1 MGLLNTQQVL
11 LVLLTGRPGHGK
23 NIYALTFLEQQE
35 FINYDKETKTFSSTI
50 DRPLFFIAFDGINIV
65 DSTTAKY
72 EDLDDLPTDQ
82 ENDNTSKFPDNSVIV
97 IDEAHRYSPKS
108 TNKEGFTSFV
118 SFLKIHRHYGFD
130 FIFITQSQKD
140 LNIDIRNLVENHF
153 RVNRPFGTQKSF
165 VNHYLGAETSENKQ
179 PVKQSSKPFVLDKRF
194 FEVYKSASIHN
205 YKSSIPKKYY
215 VFIAMFILFIGF
227 IISKGIYVYDAFSS
241 GDMMNFGKSMQSELL
256 GSDTNANSKTNNSNL
271 SNSNTSLTADNRPV
285 RSSNLV
291 RPYFY
296 LFKNEQKFKSSSSIF
311 SAISPTVVMNE
322 ESIFCYCTVKEIE
335 IIDNIVRLM
344 DTSNNIK
351 IDFILVS
358 FSKKDY
364 LDFSLKY
371 SFENEFFRISPS
383 TALISNVLLLDYL
396 RSDYQTLTKINSS
409 ALVEVGKSFSSNFV
423 TKYPIILKDYKSS
436 SVSSVRLKADQQN
449 KQQPSDRIVGEKV
462 SFNDVGF
469 KFKIDTKFVDQQ
481 TVSIKLNQSH
491 SFLQGFV
498 NDVPVTDK
506 RDFKSQF
513 LLTDGQLVPL
523 FNLSSLLNSKS
534 NKETIPFLSYFLP
547 GKVDDDNSSYQ
558 VFLRFRFKGV
568 KNSQKNQTSIVKLE
582 DIKQTIDTDSELKD
596 IKGTTDTDTD
606 ILNKEDEKLVNELL
620 AN

>member
-1 MGLLNTQQVL
+1 
-11 LVLLTGRPGHGK
+11 
-23 NIYALTFLEQQE
+23 
-35 FINYDKETKTFSSTI
+35 
-50 DRPLFFIAFDGINIV
+50 
-65 DSTTAKY
+65 
-72 EDLDDLPTDQ
+72 
-82 ENDNTSKFPDNSVIV
+82 
-97 IDEAHRYSPKS
+97 
-108 TNKEGFTSFV
+108 
-118 SFLKIHRHYGFD
+118 
-130 FIFITQSQKD
+130 
-140 LNIDIRNLVENHF
+140 
-153 RVNRPFGTQKSF
+153 
-165 VNHYLGAETSENKQ
+165 
-179 PVKQSSKPFVLDKRF
+179 
-194 FEVYKSASIHN
+194 
-205 YKSSIPKKYY
+205 
-215 VFIAMFILFIGF
+215 
-227 IISKGIYVYDAFSS
+227 
-241 GDMMNFGKSMQSELL
+241 
-256 GSDTNANSKTNNSNL
+256 
-271 SNSNTSLTADNRPV
+271 
-285 RSSNLV
+285 
-291 RPYFY
+291 
-296 LFKNEQKFKSSSSIF
+296 
-311 SAISPTVVMNE
+311 
-322 ESIFCYCTVKEIE
+322 
-335 IIDNIVRLM
+335 
-344 DTSNNIK
+344 
-351 IDFILVS
+351 VS

-558 VFLRFRFKGV
+558 VFLRFRFEGV
-568 KNSQKNQTSIVKLE
+568 QNSQKNQSDIVKPKNTGQ
-582 DIKQTIDTDSELKD
+582 IIDTDSGLKD
-596 IKGTTDTDTD
+596 IKDTTDTDID
-606 ILNKEDEKLVNELL
+606 NLDREDEKLANELL
-620 AN
+620 TN

>member
-1 MGLLNTQQVL
+1 
-11 LVLLTGRPGHGK
+11 
-23 NIYALTFLEQQE
+23 
-35 FINYDKETKTFSSTI
+35 
-50 DRPLFFIAFDGINIV
+50 
-65 DSTTAKY
+65 
-72 EDLDDLPTDQ
+72 
-82 ENDNTSKFPDNSVIV
+82 
-97 IDEAHRYSPKS
+97 
-108 TNKEGFTSFV
+108 
-118 SFLKIHRHYGFD
+118 
-130 FIFITQSQKD
+130 
-140 LNIDIRNLVENHF
+140 
-153 RVNRPFGTQKSF
+153 
-165 VNHYLGAETSENKQ
+165 
-179 PVKQSSKPFVLDKRF
+179 
-194 FEVYKSASIHN
+194 
-205 YKSSIPKKYY
+205 
-215 VFIAMFILFIGF
+215 
-227 IISKGIYVYDAFSS
+227 
-241 GDMMNFGKSMQSELL
+241 
-256 GSDTNANSKTNNSNL
+256 
-271 SNSNTSLTADNRPV
+271 
-285 RSSNLV
+285 
-291 RPYFY
+291 
-296 LFKNEQKFKSSSSIF
+296 
-311 SAISPTVVMNE
+311 MNE

-558 VFLRFRFKGV
+558 VFLRFRFEDV
-568 KNSQKNQTSIVKLE
+568 QNSQKNQTSIVKLE
-582 DIKQTIDTDSELKD
+582 NTKQTIDTGSELKD
-596 IKGTTDTDTD
+596 IKGATDTDID
-606 ILNKEDEKLVNELL
+606 ILNKEDEKLANELL